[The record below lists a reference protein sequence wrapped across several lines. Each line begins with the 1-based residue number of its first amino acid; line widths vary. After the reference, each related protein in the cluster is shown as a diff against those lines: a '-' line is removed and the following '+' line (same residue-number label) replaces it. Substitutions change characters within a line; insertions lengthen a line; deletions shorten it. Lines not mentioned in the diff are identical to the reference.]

1 MKKFI
6 KKQRFVKNIRNY
18 FRTKKIL
25 SNSEGQIRINTPPGK
40 LLYKFIENTDIKSVL
55 EIGTWNGLGST
66 TVLYEALK
74 SKGGAFSITSLET
87 DKIAYKNAKKNLKNK
102 KEINLILGR
111 ITEINELP
119 DPTSIDYIKHGLDPE
134 NIEWFYQDIRR
145 YKKTKNI
152 INLLDSSYDLIL
164 FDGGEFSTF
173 AEFEKLFQRST
184 YFCLD
189 DVYTYKQYEVIQYI
203 DKNSQ
208 KFKLIE
214 NVQDLSIYKVLN

>member
-119 DPTSIDYIKHGLDPE
+119 DPTSIDFIKHGLDPE

-152 INLLDSSYDLIL
+152 INLVLYKYSDLVH
-164 FDGGEFSTF
+164 
-173 AEFEKLFQRST
+173 FQ
-184 YFCLD
+184 
-189 DVYTYKQYEVIQYI
+189 
-203 DKNSQ
+203 
-208 KFKLIE
+208 LI
-214 NVQDLSIYKVLN
+214 

>member
-119 DPTSIDYIKHGLDPE
+119 DPTSIDFIKHGLDPE